1 MKVLQMSKLYP
12 PFWGGI
18 ETVVYDL
25 SVKLKEEGV
34 DVDVLCV
41 SENDQ
46 SSEEVIDGIR
56 VFRCASLFHL
66 SSVYFSLLFMR
77 KWLEIRNDY
86 DIIHVHLPNPLAILC
101 LFFIRTNAKIVVHWH
116 SDIVKQKFL
125 KIPFIPLQNW
135 LLKRC
140 SSVIATS
147 PKYASYSKDLSDFK
161 DKISVIPIGIN
172 ENALME
178 DEDVKLN
185 IFETYKGKKI
195 VFSLGRHIY
204 YKGFDFLI
212 DSAKYLQDDTVVLIG
227 GTGELSD
234 GFRQKIMQSG
244 LKDKVYLLGKIPQE
258 QLGSYYGACDVF
270 CLPSIERSE
279 AFGVV
284 QIEAMSFGKPV
295 ISTNIEGSGVDWVNR
310 NDITGKIVPIKN
322 SKSLANAINEVVS
335 NNNFDRGNILDYFKQ
350 NFLRDKM
357 AKKTLDLYKEVI
369 R

>member
-56 VFRCASLFHL
+56 IFRCASLFHL
-66 SSVYFSLLFMR
+66 SSVYFSMLFIK

-101 LFFIRTNAKIVVHWH
+101 LFFIRTNAKIIVHWH

-125 KIPFIPLQNW
+125 KIPFIPLQSW

-140 SSVIATS
+140 SQVIATS
-147 PKYASYSKDLSDFK
+147 PKYASYSKDLSK
-161 DKISVIPIGIN
+161 VQDKISVIPIGIN
-172 ENALME
+172 EHALKV
-178 DEDVKLN
+178 DKKVKSR
-185 IFETYKGKKI
+185 IHETYKGKKI

-212 DSAKYLQDDTVVLIG
+212 ESAKYIQYDTVILLG
-227 GTGELSD
+227 GVGDLSES
-234 GFRQKIMQSG
+234 FRNQIIQNG
-244 LKDKVYLLGKIPQE
+244 LENKVYLLGKIPHD
-258 QLGSYYGACDVF
+258 QLGSYYDACDVF
-270 CLPSIERSE
+270 CLPSVERSE

-310 NDITGKIVPIKN
+310 NDVTGKIVPIKDAMA
-322 SKSLANAINEVVS
+322 LANAINEVVS
-335 NNNFDRGNILDYFKQ
+335 NHNFEPEHILDYFKE

-357 AKKTLDLYKEVI
+357 ARATLDLYKEVM
-369 R
+369 